1 MSRGIVETILN
12 KIFLL
17 LSRSALISID
27 NSETETQKIQ
37 IQGLQNETIT
47 DIERYQEYGFE
58 NYPLIANGEAIT
70 LFINGNRDSNRGIN
84 IRINNR
90 KFRPT
95 DLSSGDV
102 CIYCKDSNDSN
113 ANRIWLKPTNNEIEI
128 VTADGNDIVIDNTG
142 ITITDKN
149 NNEFVL
155 DSAGVKIT
163 DKSTNEIEMK
173 STGINITDALGN
185 TVVMAGTSIKLNDN
199 LEVLQ

>member
-1 MSRGIVETILN
+1 MSRGIIETILN

-17 LSRSALISID
+17 LSRSALISVD
-27 NSETETQKIQ
+27 NSESETQKIQ

-149 NNEFVL
+149 NN
-155 DSAGVKIT
+155 K
-163 DKSTNEIEMK
+163 IEMK
-173 STGINITDALGN
+173 STGITITDKNNN
-185 TVVMAGTSIKLNDN
+185 TVTMSGTSVTVNSN